1 MAKIYTKKIIEKTGA
16 TSIENESK
24 KNKNDI
30 QYGSRTITAISR
42 VRRKI
47 NDNKDEKPE
56 KGNNSI
62 TKEDIEKLL
71 NKEKEQNQTIEVD
84 EPYKTKTEV
93 IKKIKP
99 EKKSIEDKDIEN
111 KGKKIYVRRS
121 IRNKYKSKKI

>member
-62 TKEDIEKLL
+62 T
-71 NKEKEQNQTIEVD
+71 N
-84 EPYKTKTEV
+84 
-93 IKKIKP
+93 
-99 EKKSIEDKDIEN
+99 
-111 KGKKIYVRRS
+111 
-121 IRNKYKSKKI
+121 